1 LNDINPDLK
10 EEW

>member
-1 LNDINPDLK
+1 LNDINHDLK